1 MTSMTAPKSLASN
14 PQDATPLL
22 QVEDMSLHF
31 NLAAK
36 DLLGSLMGKS
46 RGVVRAVDGVSFS
59 IKAGETLAVVGES
72 GCGKTTL
79 GRVIAGLYA
88 ATGGRALFRGQE
100 ISAHQKKRGA
110 LKAGKEIRS
119 AIQIVFQDPFSS
131 LNPRMTIG
139 DIITEP
145 LNLYKIGTVAERRE
159 RARELIQLV
168 GLPVDAL
175 NRYPH
180 EFSGGQR
187 QRIAI
192 ARALAP
198 NPALI
203 IADEPLSALDVSIQS
218 QILNLMDDLRAARG
232 MSYLF
237 ISHDLAVV
245 HHIADRVAVMYL
257 GRIVE
262 IGGRD
267 EIFNRP
273 SHPYTQALLQAI
285 PRVGQGK
292 RRRGRSIQGDVPSPV
307 NPPSGCYFHP
317 RCPKAQD
324 ICKTVSPV
332 LEAAPGR
339 PGQFSACHF
348 KD

>member
-1 MTSMTAPKSLASN
+1 MNAPMSQTNTAA
-14 PQDATPLL
+14 DTPLL
-22 QVEDMSLHF
+22 AVEDLSLHF
-31 NLAAK
+31 TLAAK
-36 DLLGSLMGKS
+36 DLFGSLMGRN
-46 RGVVRAVDGVSFS
+46 RGVVRAVDGISFTLR
-59 IKAGETLAVVGES
+59 KGETLALVGES

-79 GRVIAGLYA
+79 GRAIAGLYA
-88 ATGGRALFRGQE
+88 ATGGRALLKGQE
-100 ISAHQKKRGA
+100 ISGTTKSRGSLAGGKA
-110 LKAGKEIRS
+110 LRA
-119 AIQIVFQDPFSS
+119 AIQMVFQDPYSS
-131 LNPRMTIG
+131 LNPRMSIG
-139 DIITEP
+139 EVITEP
-145 LNLYKIGTVAERRE
+145 LNVHKIGSPAERRE

-192 ARALAP
+192 ARALGP
-198 NPALI
+198 NPDLI

-262 IGGRD
+262 IGDRD
-267 EIFNRP
+267 DLFARP
-273 SHPYTQALLQAI
+273 SHPYTQALLAAI

-292 RRRGRSIQGDVPSPV
+292 RRRGRIISGDVPSPI
-307 NPPSGCYFHP
+307 NPPSGCHFHT

-324 ICKTVSPV
+324 ICKTVAPM
-332 LEAAPGR
+332 LEVAPGR
-339 PGQFSACHF
+339 PGQMAACHF